1 MLFIQLTAQPKDDK
15 WPGNSWH
22 VKLSQDR
29 ICQLTLHLPFLNL
42 CKSYFSF
49 DPISITM
56 NASYLKRMK
65 KEISS
70 QIDPQKIVDLSI
82 NETLYFSLS
91 SK

>member
-1 MLFIQLTAQPKDDK
+1 
-15 WPGNSWH
+15 
-22 VKLSQDR
+22 
-29 ICQLTLHLPFLNL
+29 
-42 CKSYFSF
+42 
-49 DPISITM
+49 M

-70 QIDPQKIVDLSI
+70 QIDPQKTVDLSI